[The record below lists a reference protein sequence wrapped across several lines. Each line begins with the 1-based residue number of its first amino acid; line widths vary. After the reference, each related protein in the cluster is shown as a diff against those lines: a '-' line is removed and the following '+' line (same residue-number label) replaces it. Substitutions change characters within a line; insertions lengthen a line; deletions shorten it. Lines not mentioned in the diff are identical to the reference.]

1 MTRTAAGILL
11 GLLLLTWS
19 ARAVAQT
26 GDGERFVNGQ
36 KGTYRGRV
44 LDAETGLPLAGA
56 VVVAVWRRD
65 RVMPLGG
72 RSEHY
77 AAREALTDENGD
89 FVLEAND
96 VERSAPR
103 RTLRPHFTIFSPSY
117 GRPRGIAGTP
127 STPPYTFYEGAG
139 HTVELP
145 RLRTREE
152 RREYV
157 AAMGPYSLSEEP
169 FKEIPEFMRLVNQE
183 SVAVGLQP
191 YPPSG
196 RQP

>member
-1 MTRTAAGILL
+1 MTHVTAWFLL
-11 GLLLLTWS
+11 GLLMLTSS
-19 ARAVAQT
+19 AAVVAQT
-26 GDGERFVNGQ
+26 DDGERFVNGQ

-44 LDAETGLPLAGA
+44 LDAETGRPLAGA

-89 FVLEAND
+89 FVLEAKD

-103 RTLRPHFTIFSPSY
+103 RTWRPFFTIFFPGY
-117 GRPRGIAGTP
+117 GRFRPIAGSAP
-127 STPPYTFYEGAG
+127 TPPYTMFEGAG
-139 HTVELP
+139 RTVELP

-157 AAMGPYSLSEEP
+157 TTMGPYSLSEEP